1 MKHIII
7 CLIYLI
13 LKYIAWRYDVA
24 ILSMILSLVE
34 NKNSW
39 TCFLMFWNIYKIK
52 IRIVIAFLH
61 NKIKR

>member
-34 NKNSW
+34 NKNNW

-52 IRIVIAFLH
+52 IRIVIAFY
-61 NKIKR
+61 ITR